1 MPGPSL
7 QAEIINVLKSNQEKE
22 DDDVRRMFWQMFPS
36 SSSAVCSLSMSWSTS
51 MSMSMS
57 MSNQEEE
64 EEDEDV
70 LADVSEQQRGRG
82 WCAAKFFQHF
92 PASPDI

>member
-1 MPGPSL
+1 M
-7 QAEIINVLKSNQEKE
+7 
-22 DDDVRRMFWQMFPS
+22 VRRMFWQMFPS
-36 SSSAVCSLSMSWSTS
+36 RSSAVCSLSMSWSTS
-51 MSMSMS
+51 MSMS
-57 MSNQEEE
+57 NEEEE

>member
-1 MPGPSL
+1 MPKPSS
-7 QAEIINVLKSNQEKE
+7 QAEIINVLNSNQEKE
-22 DDDVRRMFWQMFPS
+22 DDDGK
-36 SSSAVCSLSMSWSTS
+36 
-51 MSMSMS
+51 
-57 MSNQEEE
+57 
-64 EEDEDV
+64 EDV

>member
-1 MPGPSL
+1 M
-7 QAEIINVLKSNQEKE
+7 
-22 DDDVRRMFWQMFPS
+22 VRRMFCQMFRS
-36 SSSAVCSLSMSWSTS
+36 SSSAVYSMSMSWSTS
-51 MSMSMS
+51 MFMS
-57 MSNQEEE
+57 MSNQ

-92 PASPDI
+92 PLLLIFEGQPTIPNQPGLAFNFPPKCIQ

>member
-1 MPGPSL
+1 
-7 QAEIINVLKSNQEKE
+7 
-22 DDDVRRMFWQMFPS
+22 MFPS
-36 SSSAVCSLSMSWSTS
+36 SSSAVYS
-51 MSMSMS
+51 MSML
-57 MSNQEEE
+57 EE